1 MNTKKNERFAET
13 DRRIR
18 KAFTKMVLN
27 KKTNQISVRE
37 ICEAT
42 GINRSSFYLH
52 YADIPALITAI
63 VEEKWTE
70 SVERIHEEMHGD
82 PNIFSEAYVAATL
95 REAKRDRAFYRA
107 YFEKFGTAELEKG
120 YQTLFE
126 NVFKPFFRRLG
137 ISPETLKRY
146 EGGRLTPPDETVARM
161 CEVYGVRWLALE
173 HAKATDRLGILP
185 ELEPKPLPMATI
197 SLTNRLRDAAD
208 RLAGLLRIA
217 EDGVIDDAERP
228 EFDDIVQDL
237 RETIAAAYQVIYA
250 DAKKERQVGG
260 QAV

>member
-1 MNTKKNERFAET
+1 MAPQYQNIYQRGRKTTLLTQEEAAER
-13 DRRIR
+13 
-18 KAFTKMVLN
+18 
-27 KKTNQISVRE
+27 
-37 ICEAT
+37 
-42 GINRSSFYLH
+42 LH
-52 YADIPALITAI
+52 
-63 VEEKWTE
+63 
-70 SVERIHEEMHGD
+70 
-82 PNIFSEAYVAATL
+82 
-95 REAKRDRAFYRA
+95 
-107 YFEKFGTAELEKG
+107 
-120 YQTLFE
+120 
-126 NVFKPFFRRLG
+126 

-161 CEVYGVRWLALE
+161 CEVYGVSWLALE

-228 EFDDIVQDL
+228 EFDNIVEDL

-250 DAKKERQVGG
+250 DGAKKERPEAGTSKRSCSQRKHPENHCNHSISQKKTNVNTFRGE
-260 QAV
+260 ARA

>member
-1 MNTKKNERFAET
+1 M
-13 DRRIR
+13 
-18 KAFTKMVLN
+18 
-27 KKTNQISVRE
+27 S
-37 ICEAT
+37 
-42 GINRSSFYLH
+42 
-52 YADIPALITAI
+52 ALY
-63 VEEKWTE
+63 
-70 SVERIHEEMHGD
+70 
-82 PNIFSEAYVAATL
+82 PNIYQRGRKTTLLTQEEA
-95 REAKRDRAFYRA
+95 
-107 YFEKFGTAELEKG
+107 AE
-120 YQTLFE
+120 
-126 NVFKPFFRRLG
+126 RLH

-161 CEVYGVRWLALE
+161 CEVYGVSWLALE

-228 EFDDIVQDL
+228 EFDIIVQDL

-250 DAKKERQVGG
+250 DGAKKERPEAGTSKRSVSQRKTPENHCNHSISQKKTNVNTFREE
-260 QAV
+260 ARA

>member
-1 MNTKKNERFAET
+1 MA
-13 DRRIR
+13 
-18 KAFTKMVLN
+18 
-27 KKTNQISVRE
+27 
-37 ICEAT
+37 
-42 GINRSSFYLH
+42 
-52 YADIPALITAI
+52 ALY
-63 VEEKWTE
+63 
-70 SVERIHEEMHGD
+70 
-82 PNIFSEAYVAATL
+82 PNIYQRGRKVTLLTQEEA
-95 REAKRDRAFYRA
+95 
-107 YFEKFGTAELEKG
+107 AE
-120 YQTLFE
+120 
-126 NVFKPFFRRLG
+126 RLH

-161 CEVYGVRWLALE
+161 CEVYGVSWLALE

-228 EFDDIVQDL
+228 EFDIIVQDL

-250 DAKKERQVGG
+250 DAKKERPEAGTSKRSVSQRKTPENHCKAIVP
-260 QAV
+260 QKKRNVKALREEVRA

>member
-1 MNTKKNERFAET
+1 MA
-13 DRRIR
+13 
-18 KAFTKMVLN
+18 
-27 KKTNQISVRE
+27 
-37 ICEAT
+37 
-42 GINRSSFYLH
+42 
-52 YADIPALITAI
+52 ALY
-63 VEEKWTE
+63 
-70 SVERIHEEMHGD
+70 
-82 PNIFSEAYVAATL
+82 PNIYQRGRKTTLLTQEEA
-95 REAKRDRAFYRA
+95 
-107 YFEKFGTAELEKG
+107 AE
-120 YQTLFE
+120 
-126 NVFKPFFRRLG
+126 RLG

-146 EGGRLTPPDETVARM
+146 EGGRLTPPDETVALM
-161 CEVYGVRWLALE
+161 CEVYGARWLALE

-250 DAKKERQVGG
+250 DAKKERPEAGTSKRSVSQRKTPENHCKAIVPQKKTNVNTFRGE
-260 QAV
+260 ARA

>member
-1 MNTKKNERFAET
+1 MAE
-13 DRRIR
+13 
-18 KAFTKMVLN
+18 L
-27 KKTNQISVRE
+27 
-37 ICEAT
+37 
-42 GINRSSFYLH
+42 Y
-52 YADIPALITAI
+52 
-63 VEEKWTE
+63 
-70 SVERIHEEMHGD
+70 
-82 PNIFSEAYVAATL
+82 PNIYQRGRKTTLLTQEEA
-95 REAKRDRAFYRA
+95 
-107 YFEKFGTAELEKG
+107 AE
-120 YQTLFE
+120 
-126 NVFKPFFRRLG
+126 RLH

-228 EFDDIVQDL
+228 EFDNIVQDL

-250 DAKKERQVGG
+250 DGTKKERPDGG
-260 QAV
+260 TSKRSVSQRFNSENDCKNSIAYSRENASPVLKKGVYAR

>member
-1 MNTKKNERFAET
+1 MA
-13 DRRIR
+13 
-18 KAFTKMVLN
+18 
-27 KKTNQISVRE
+27 
-37 ICEAT
+37 
-42 GINRSSFYLH
+42 
-52 YADIPALITAI
+52 ALY
-63 VEEKWTE
+63 
-70 SVERIHEEMHGD
+70 
-82 PNIFSEAYVAATL
+82 PNIYQRERKSTLLTQEEA
-95 REAKRDRAFYRA
+95 
-107 YFEKFGTAELEKG
+107 AE
-120 YQTLFE
+120 
-126 NVFKPFFRRLG
+126 RLH

-161 CEVYGVRWLALE
+161 CEVYGVSWLALE

-228 EFDDIVQDL
+228 EFDTIVQDL

-250 DAKKERQVGG
+250 DAKKERPEAGTSKRSVSQRKTPENHCKAIVPQKKRNVKALRGE
-260 QAV
+260 ARA

>member
-1 MNTKKNERFAET
+1 MAE
-13 DRRIR
+13 
-18 KAFTKMVLN
+18 L
-27 KKTNQISVRE
+27 
-37 ICEAT
+37 
-42 GINRSSFYLH
+42 Y
-52 YADIPALITAI
+52 
-63 VEEKWTE
+63 
-70 SVERIHEEMHGD
+70 
-82 PNIFSEAYVAATL
+82 PNIYQKGRKTTLLTQEEA
-95 REAKRDRAFYRA
+95 
-107 YFEKFGTAELEKG
+107 AE
-120 YQTLFE
+120 
-126 NVFKPFFRRLG
+126 RLH

-228 EFDDIVQDL
+228 EFDVIVQEL

-250 DAKKERQVGG
+250 DGAKKERPDGG
-260 QAV
+260 TSKRSVSQAVRPENDCKNSIAYSRGNASPVLKKGVYAR

>member
-1 MNTKKNERFAET
+1 MA
-13 DRRIR
+13 
-18 KAFTKMVLN
+18 
-27 KKTNQISVRE
+27 
-37 ICEAT
+37 
-42 GINRSSFYLH
+42 
-52 YADIPALITAI
+52 ALY
-63 VEEKWTE
+63 
-70 SVERIHEEMHGD
+70 
-82 PNIFSEAYVAATL
+82 PNIYQRGRKVTLLTQEEA
-95 REAKRDRAFYRA
+95 
-107 YFEKFGTAELEKG
+107 AE
-120 YQTLFE
+120 
-126 NVFKPFFRRLG
+126 RLH

-161 CEVYGVRWLALE
+161 CEVYGASWLALE

-228 EFDDIVQDL
+228 EFDSIVQDL

-250 DAKKERQVGG
+250 DAKKERPEAGTSKRSVSQRKTPENHCKAIVP
-260 QAV
+260 QKKRNVKALREEVRA

>member
-1 MNTKKNERFAET
+1 MA
-13 DRRIR
+13 
-18 KAFTKMVLN
+18 
-27 KKTNQISVRE
+27 
-37 ICEAT
+37 
-42 GINRSSFYLH
+42 
-52 YADIPALITAI
+52 ALY
-63 VEEKWTE
+63 
-70 SVERIHEEMHGD
+70 
-82 PNIFSEAYVAATL
+82 PNIYQRARKVTLLTQEEA
-95 REAKRDRAFYRA
+95 
-107 YFEKFGTAELEKG
+107 AE
-120 YQTLFE
+120 
-126 NVFKPFFRRLG
+126 RLH

-161 CEVYGVRWLALE
+161 CEIYGVSWLALE

-228 EFDDIVQDL
+228 EFDNIVQDL

-250 DAKKERQVGG
+250 DGAKKERPEAGTSKRCRPQSRSSENHCKHSISQKQTNVNTFRGE
-260 QAV
+260 ARA

>member
-1 MNTKKNERFAET
+1 MAP
-13 DRRIR
+13 
-18 KAFTKMVLN
+18 
-27 KKTNQISVRE
+27 Q
-37 ICEAT
+37 
-42 GINRSSFYLH
+42 Y
-52 YADIPALITAI
+52 
-63 VEEKWTE
+63 
-70 SVERIHEEMHGD
+70 
-82 PNIFSEAYVAATL
+82 PNIYQRGRKTTLLTQEEA
-95 REAKRDRAFYRA
+95 
-107 YFEKFGTAELEKG
+107 AE
-120 YQTLFE
+120 
-126 NVFKPFFRRLG
+126 RLH
-137 ISPETLKRY
+137 ISLETLKRY

-161 CEVYGVRWLALE
+161 CEVYGVSWLALE

-250 DAKKERQVGG
+250 DAKKERPEAGTSKRSVSQRKTSENHCRTIVP
-260 QAV
+260 QKKRNVKALREEVRA

>member
-1 MNTKKNERFAET
+1 MA
-13 DRRIR
+13 
-18 KAFTKMVLN
+18 
-27 KKTNQISVRE
+27 
-37 ICEAT
+37 
-42 GINRSSFYLH
+42 
-52 YADIPALITAI
+52 ALY
-63 VEEKWTE
+63 
-70 SVERIHEEMHGD
+70 
-82 PNIFSEAYVAATL
+82 PNIYQRGRKVTLLTQEEA
-95 REAKRDRAFYRA
+95 
-107 YFEKFGTAELEKG
+107 AE
-120 YQTLFE
+120 
-126 NVFKPFFRRLG
+126 RLH

-161 CEVYGVRWLALE
+161 CEVYGVSWLALE

-228 EFDDIVQDL
+228 EFDTIVQDL

-250 DAKKERQVGG
+250 DAKKERPEAGTSKRSVSQRKTPENHCKAIVP
-260 QAV
+260 QKKRNVKALREEVRA

>member
-1 MNTKKNERFAET
+1 MAP
-13 DRRIR
+13 
-18 KAFTKMVLN
+18 
-27 KKTNQISVRE
+27 Q
-37 ICEAT
+37 
-42 GINRSSFYLH
+42 Y
-52 YADIPALITAI
+52 
-63 VEEKWTE
+63 
-70 SVERIHEEMHGD
+70 
-82 PNIFSEAYVAATL
+82 PNIYQRGRKTTLLTQEEA
-95 REAKRDRAFYRA
+95 
-107 YFEKFGTAELEKG
+107 AE
-120 YQTLFE
+120 
-126 NVFKPFFRRLG
+126 RLG

-161 CEVYGVRWLALE
+161 CKVYGVSWLALE

-250 DAKKERQVGG
+250 DGAKKERPEAGTSKRSVSQRKTPENYCKHSISQKQTNVNTFRGE
-260 QAV
+260 ARA

>member
-1 MNTKKNERFAET
+1 MA
-13 DRRIR
+13 
-18 KAFTKMVLN
+18 
-27 KKTNQISVRE
+27 
-37 ICEAT
+37 
-42 GINRSSFYLH
+42 
-52 YADIPALITAI
+52 ALY
-63 VEEKWTE
+63 
-70 SVERIHEEMHGD
+70 
-82 PNIFSEAYVAATL
+82 PNIYQRARKVTLLTQEEA
-95 REAKRDRAFYRA
+95 
-107 YFEKFGTAELEKG
+107 AE
-120 YQTLFE
+120 
-126 NVFKPFFRRLG
+126 RLH

-161 CEVYGVRWLALE
+161 CEVDGARWLALE

-228 EFDDIVQDL
+228 EFDTIVQDL

-250 DAKKERQVGG
+250 DAKKERSEAATSKRSSFQGRSLENHCKHSISQKKTNVNTFRGE
-260 QAV
+260 ARA